1 MEEID
6 YQKYYLIKGNIVYKI
21 IIGKT
26 NDSIFIK
33 YKQYIIQFNQKEFT
47 TLTAMELNSID
58 DSYNLIINIFDEN
71 KAKIQNI
78 SVKKNL
84 KLIIEINGNDIE
96 IELLYNFQNNLIP
109 DKIKTIKK
117 ELKELKEE
125 NKKLKKEIMNLK
137 EMLKK
142 QKDKKVDLVKFGK
155 IPNDNTY
162 SYANGKT
169 NNSFIVFKSINE
181 NLYLIYSNM
190 DKSIICFD
198 LMNFETIKE
207 IKNYH
212 NEYITYFNHYLDKE
226 KKRDLIMSISEEDN
240 NIRIWNI
247 NNWEC
252 ILNINKINRD
262 GILASGCFLLYN
274 YEICILSCSSEY
286 ESIKVFNLNGKKM
299 TEINNSDEPTYFI
312 DTYFDN
318 LLSKEFIITGN
329 AGYVKSYIINKNKIY
344 YKYDDN
350 GSMFTSYA
358 HYHIIVK

>member
-26 NDSIFIK
+26 NDSLFIK
-33 YKQYIIQFNQKEFT
+33 YKKYIIQFNQKEFT
-47 TLTAMELNSID
+47 ALTAMELNSID
-58 DSYNLIINIFDEN
+58 DSYNFIINIFDEN

-78 SVKKNL
+78 TIKKNV

-109 DKIKTIKK
+109 DKIETIKK
-117 ELKELKEE
+117 ELNELKEE
-125 NKKLKKEIMNLK
+125 NKKLKKEIKNLK

-142 QKDKKVDLVKFGK
+142 KDNIVDLLDWGE

-162 SYANGKT
+162 SYANDKT
-169 NNSFIVFKSINE
+169 NNSFIVFKNIKE

-198 LMNFETIKE
+198 LMNFKTIKE

-226 KKRDLIMSISEEDN
+226 RKKR
-240 NIRIWNI
+240 
-247 NNWEC
+247 
-252 ILNINKINRD
+252 
-262 GILASGCFLLYN
+262 
-274 YEICILSCSSEY
+274 
-286 ESIKVFNLNGKKM
+286 
-299 TEINNSDEPTYFI
+299 
-312 DTYFDN
+312 FD
-318 LLSKEFIITGN
+318 
-329 AGYVKSYIINKNKIY
+329 
-344 YKYDDN
+344 
-350 GSMFTSYA
+350 YA
-358 HYHIIVK
+358 NFRRR